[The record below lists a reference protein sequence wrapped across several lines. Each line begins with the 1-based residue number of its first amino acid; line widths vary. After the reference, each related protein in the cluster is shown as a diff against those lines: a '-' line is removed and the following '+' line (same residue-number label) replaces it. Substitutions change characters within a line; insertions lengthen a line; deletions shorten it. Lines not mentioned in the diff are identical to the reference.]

1 LWRAAASK
9 MAEFAEIDVRAS
21 NLRRLR
27 RMLLTVEAD
36 PFHFFPMTLTQ
47 LSSKGPIHNLT
58 PLSQRKPK
66 FPWSKN
72 SLSIPI
78 YRFYFDGL
86 IAHFHRQ
93 SNLREID
100 ELGDMFVGHSN
111 ELLVPVVPFEGSW
124 QKQNA
129 DDLIREA
136 EDRWPD
142 RLARIP
148 GFSEGK
154 SRP

>member
-1 LWRAAASK
+1 
-9 MAEFAEIDVRAS
+9 
-21 NLRRLR
+21 
-27 RMLLTVEAD
+27 
-36 PFHFFPMTLTQ
+36 
-47 LSSKGPIHNLT
+47 
-58 PLSQRKPK
+58 
-66 FPWSKN
+66 
-72 SLSIPI
+72 
-78 YRFYFDGL
+78 
-86 IAHFHRQ
+86 
-93 SNLREID
+93 
-100 ELGDMFVGHSN
+100 MFVGHSN